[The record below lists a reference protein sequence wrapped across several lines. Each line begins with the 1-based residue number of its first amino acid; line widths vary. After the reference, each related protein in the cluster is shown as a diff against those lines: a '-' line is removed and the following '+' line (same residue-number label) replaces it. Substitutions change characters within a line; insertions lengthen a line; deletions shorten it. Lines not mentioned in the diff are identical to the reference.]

1 MDRLK
6 SRPHRDR
13 FVSEEVPEQPELP
26 IGQLLM
32 PIVMLIG
39 MSFILLNE
47 GLRLSMAN
55 IAGRV
60 LEPAIPFHDQYFVPT
75 VLLVGSSIMI
85 INTVF
90 RSLFMDPLKQAHLN
104 HRNKQLRQLM
114 NEARR
119 SRDHV
124 RLEKI
129 SKMQMHLM
137 PESTKLQMA
146 MMKPMMFTM
155 IFIIGIFSWMYIMVE
170 GFRVEHVSLPWSPQW
185 SFNDRV
191 IIFPAW
197 IAAYI
202 TLSVP
207 LGRVVDR
214 HIRLFRYRSHP
225 LVLAGDKIEE
235 PLLVLLKEK
244 KTQKKGSRRTHRS
257 QRRSRGSKQTEEDFT
272 PILAAERSR
281 AKARSLEGVQCPDC
295 GGERVIRTNSGRN
308 RCEICFEEW
317 RR

>member
-55 IAGRV
+55 IAGSV

-129 SKMQMHLM
+129 SKPHRMAWL
-137 PESTKLQMA
+137 STGRGMN
-146 MMKPMMFTM
+146 
-155 IFIIGIFSWMYIMVE
+155 II
-170 GFRVEHVSLPWSPQW
+170 
-185 SFNDRV
+185 NDGGL
-191 IIFPAW
+191 I
-197 IAAYI
+197 
-202 TLSVP
+202 
-207 LGRVVDR
+207 LG
-214 HIRLFRYRSHP
+214 
-225 LVLAGDKIEE
+225 A
-235 PLLVLLKEK
+235 VLLMAPFGFIPFSN
-244 KTQKKGSRRTHRS
+244 TVPGIALLFLAVGLI
-257 QRRSRGSKQTEEDFT
+257 QRDGAAVLLGH
-272 PILAAERSR
+272 LANVASIVYF
-281 AKARSLEGVQCPDC
+281 GVLI
-295 GGERVIRTNSGRN
+295 GGGGMMIQNMLQN
-308 RCEICFEEW
+308 
-317 RR
+317 